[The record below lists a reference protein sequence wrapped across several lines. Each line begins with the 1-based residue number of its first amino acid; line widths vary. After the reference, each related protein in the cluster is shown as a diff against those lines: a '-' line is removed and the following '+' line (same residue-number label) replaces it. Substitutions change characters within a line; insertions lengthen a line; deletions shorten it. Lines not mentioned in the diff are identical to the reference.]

1 MVWVIVGVT
10 IMNVESDDIRT
21 KEADDRGR
29 LYLGT
34 EYANKRITVAIV
46 EIEDDRPTDD
56 ELAAAYRDAAESA
69 RTITHEWDHASEEA
83 WAALGPA
90 PGVDGYDGDDDE

>member
-1 MVWVIVGVT
+1 
-10 IMNVESDDIRT
+10 MNVEVDDIRT

-46 EIEDDRPTDD
+46 EVAEDQPNED
-56 ELAAAYRDAAESA
+56 ELAAAYRNAAESA
-69 RTITHEWDHASEEA
+69 REITREFEQVSDEA
-83 WAALGPA
+83 WESLGPA
-90 PGVDGYDGDDDE
+90 PGVEGYDADGGNDE